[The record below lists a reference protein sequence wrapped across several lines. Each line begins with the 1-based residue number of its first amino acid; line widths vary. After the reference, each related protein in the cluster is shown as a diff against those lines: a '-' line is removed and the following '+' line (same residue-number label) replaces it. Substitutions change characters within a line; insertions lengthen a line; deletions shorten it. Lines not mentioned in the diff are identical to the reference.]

1 MRLSLA
7 RTRALSVGVMV
18 LAALPALVFPARV
31 QACSLAG
38 NSPFNTDPQQVGV
51 DRTAPELAQ
60 PTVSLQQVDHGDQG
74 CQSKCGFDF
83 SAKLSNLATDDTTS
97 VDRMGYRVTSVAGT
111 EGLIPS
117 WRDGEAI
124 IGSPDGTLTL
134 FWNGNDGFL
143 FTLQIVAI
151 DLAGN
156 ESEPRLV
163 HIQDTTGGCRI
174 GGGRGRGALAPLIVG
189 LALAIAWYRRRA
201 DARDHSA

>member
-1 MRLSLA
+1 
-7 RTRALSVGVMV
+7 
-18 LAALPALVFPARV
+18 
-31 QACSLAG
+31 
-38 NSPFNTDPQQVGV
+38 
-51 DRTAPELAQ
+51 
-60 PTVSLQQVDHGDQG
+60 
-74 CQSKCGFDF
+74 
-83 SAKLSNLATDDTTS
+83 
-97 VDRMGYRVTSVAGT
+97 MGYRVTSVAGT